1 MINHTFNDYGY
12 DKAEN
17 FNALMPKVMEKVG
30 EDMLVGGSDVVVP
43 SFDEAPRGAEPL
55 VVVSSEQISNEVTST
70 EETTE
75 EEEEVEEPIEEE
87 EKEEEKVGE

>member
-1 MINHTFNDYGY
+1 MINHTFSDYGY

-17 FNALMPKVMEKVG
+17 FNALMPKVMEKIG

-43 SFDEAPRGAEPL
+43 SFDDAPHGAESL
-55 VVVSSEQISNEVTST
+55 VIVSSEQISNEETST

-75 EEEEVEEPIEEE
+75 EEVEEQSEEE